1 MRWPYPRT
9 PELGRNLPR
18 DYQKGE
24 VEFDRRVK
32 AQFPRGTGEACLI
45 AQLRNEGFLVDQT
58 KSDCNSATITR
69 GVVMKT
75 LWSVRWRAKEGHID
89 DVWGVYGAIA
99 P

>member
-9 PELGRNLPR
+9 PKLGRNLPR

-24 VEFDRRVK
+24 AEFDRRVK
-32 AQFPRGTGEACLI
+32 AQFPRGTGEDCLV
-45 AQLRNEGFLVDQT
+45 AHLRNEGFLVDQT
-58 KSDCNSATITR
+58 QSDCNSATITQ
-69 GVVMKT
+69 GVVIKT
-75 LWSVRWRAKEGHID
+75 LWSVRWRAIDGNVD